1 MNPFLPIDRRC
12 LLRWS
17 ALCALGTCLSAP
29 AETPGHAHWERIET
43 RRYALHEGFWK
54 PRVRHLVVSY
64 VPFIMD
70 VIENDKSPWK
80 IFARYKAVA
89 ERRLGRNVPNPCV
102 HNWAET
108 TLLNTFESMCW
119 ALTVDPQGD
128 AEMIA
133 AQEKIRA
140 GVERWI
146 PVILGA
152 QEPDGYLCTDV
163 QMRGFPRF
171 VSPRIAGVRQ
181 GEKQPEEL
189 AEDHHEGYMMGYFIE
204 CAIAHYHATD
214 GKDLRMYHAAKKG
227 ADLFCDTIG
236 DPPKLAWQPDHEE
249 LEQALARFSLLVDEI
264 EGAGAGR
271 KYLKLAK
278 WLLDNRGV
286 TTPHTDAY
294 RQKNKP
300 LTQQKEPYG
309 HAVMF
314 AYLYAG
320 AADVAR
326 LNGDKVLA
334 DSADRVWERL
344 VNSKLYLNG
353 GIGSKNEEFGPAY
366 DLPND
371 ALMAE
376 TCGSIGN
383 LLFQQNLNLLHA
395 DARFADLAEIIL
407 YNGILGA
414 VALDEPKWQYFN
426 PLDQK
431 QGGHPTCRHNKKP
444 DCCMGN
450 ISRTLL
456 RLPSWIYARSK
467 DGLVVNQFIAST
479 VMLDDVAGTRVLI
492 NQQTDYPW
500 NGKIVMT
507 VTPDKKARFGIRIRM
522 PGRWPGDLYVTTPAT
537 CGDFS
542 IRLNGQAI
550 AAAGERGY
558 ALIDREWSRG
568 DRIEI
573 EMPLQPMRVKC
584 DPRVAANAGRV
595 ALQYGPLVYN
605 IESVDLPG
613 GVTPDDVALS
623 PSSPLGAEWDADHLG
638 GVMTIRGKF
647 AGGEPLRAIPY
658 YARMNRLSADAG
670 QAIRPVRSL
679 VWIKES

>member
-1 MNPFLPIDRRC
+1 MIKRIGWIVVGAC
-12 LLRWS
+12 LVRF
-17 ALCALGTCLSAP
+17 AP
-29 AETPGHAHWERIET
+29 AHAALVGLAHWERVET
-43 RRYALHEGFWK
+43 RRYALHDGFWK

-89 ERRLGRNVPNPCV
+89 ARRLGGNVPNPCV
-102 HNWAET
+102 HNWAEA

-128 AEMIA
+128 AGMIG

-171 VSPRIAGVRQ
+171 ASPQISGVWQ
-181 GEKQPEEL
+181 GEKKPQEN

-204 CAIAHYHATD
+204 CAIAHYHAT
-214 GKDLRMYHAAKKG
+214 GGQDLRMYRAAKKG

-236 DPPKLAWQPDHEE
+236 APPKLAWQPDHEE
-249 LEQALARFSLLVDEI
+249 LEQALARFSLLTDEI

-271 KYLKLAK
+271 KYLELAK
-278 WLLDNRGV
+278 WLLENRGV
-286 TTPHTDAY
+286 TPPHSDAY

-300 LTQQKEPYG
+300 LTRQDEPYG

-326 LNGDKVLA
+326 LSGDKALA

-353 GIGSKNEEFGPAY
+353 GIGSKNEEFGRAF

-371 ALMAE
+371 SLMAE

-395 DARFADLAEIIL
+395 DAKFADLAEVIL

-414 VALDEPKWQYFN
+414 VALDQPKWQYFN
-426 PLDQK
+426 QLDQK
-431 QGGHPTCRHNKKP
+431 QGEHLIGRQNKKP

-456 RLPSWIYARSK
+456 RLPTWIYARSR
-467 DGLVVNQFIAST
+467 DGIVVNQFIAST
-479 VMLDDVAGTRVLI
+479 VQLDDIAGTRVLI
-492 NQQTDYPW
+492 KQQTDYPW
-500 NGKIVMT
+500 SGKTALT
-507 VTPDKKARFGIRIRM
+507 VTPDKKAMFSVRIRM
-522 PGRWPGDLYVTTPAT
+522 PGRRPGDLYVNTPPN
-537 CGDFS
+537 CGGFS

-550 AAAGERGY
+550 AAVCERGY
-558 ALIDREWSRG
+558 VIIEREWSKG
-568 DRIEI
+568 DRIESDFP
-573 EMPLQPMRVKC
+573 MQPMRVRC
-584 DPRVAANAGRV
+584 DPRVAANDGRV
-595 ALQYGPLVYN
+595 ALQYGPLVYA

-613 GVTPDDVALS
+613 GVSADEVALS
-623 PSSPLGAEWDADHLG
+623 SNTPLGTEWHADLLG
-638 GVMTIRGKF
+638 GVMIIRGTFDNGKT
-647 AGGEPLRAIPY
+647 LRAIPY

-670 QAIRPVRSL
+670 MAVRPVRSL
-679 VWIKES
+679 VWIKEP